1 MKMIIII
8 NAGDGGEEWSAKD
21 TVYIPSYGPM
31 SHSIYDDNT
40 SNNGDE
46 DDDGA
51 GDGEGDDDGNGSKE
65 ISPYWSVTFHPN
77 ISNESEA
84 YQHHHHHHL
93 PYKHH
98 QIQITIKRYLL
109 SRHQQ

>member
-8 NAGDGGEEWSAKD
+8 NAGDGGEEYCV
-21 TVYIPSYGPM
+21 TPSYGPM

-46 DDDGA
+46 GDDGA
-51 GDGEGDDDGNGSKE
+51 GNGDDDGDGDGSKE

-77 ISNESEA
+77 ISNDSDF
-84 YQHHHHHHL
+84 
-93 PYKHH
+93 
-98 QIQITIKRYLL
+98 
-109 SRHQQ
+109 